1 MTQAAVIENAPTAPT
16 APRESWLARH
26 PAWPVTLLLAGIPL
40 WWALGIGDY
49 IVILIAI
56 PMAARIYAWSAQ
68 DNRRI
73 RVPPGFALWMLFL
86 VCALAGAATLS
97 LTAPGT
103 TASPVSNRMIS
114 FAIRTAG
121 YLGVT
126 VILLFAGNLTE
137 RELPRKRLA
146 WLLGLVGLYAAFGGL
161 LGVLFPRVRFTSPLA
176 AIVPGRL
183 LNGNKVLQ
191 AELHPALSQLQT
203 ILGPTPHGRPAA
215 PFVYTNSW
223 GNCLAILLPWLLAAW
238 WFLGTRRQRLIA
250 ATGLVIAF
258 VPAIYSLDRGLWLG
272 LLVAVVYLGVRLAA
286 RGRIALLGAL
296 VAGLALAA
304 VLIAATPLQGI
315 ISQRLANGASNDRRS
330 SLAVS
335 AIEDA
340 TASPIIGYGDTRHQQ
355 GSVQSVA
362 VGRTATCGT
371 CGNGTIGGNGQLWL
385 LLVCSGFVGTALYLS
400 FFAFGCWRYRRDT
413 TPYGLAGVL
422 VLLLSF
428 VFMVAY
434 NATGLPLCFTMLAYA
449 ILWRNDRAR
458 REQGKQVPRTR
469 QAIPGSRPA
478 AELPGPVTAPAGA
491 ATAALYARMPMTWPG
506 TRAAAP
512 GRMPAMR
519 PDVPARPAGPRS
531 GGPARGQRAG
541 DAAGRDEHGQLA
553 GLARG
558 GAANL
563 AGAVVAAATT
573 LAVTVL
579 VTRHYSQPVA
589 GAFFTAISLFLII
602 EAVAS
607 LGAYVGAINFIARL
621 RRLGHGDRIPVIL
634 RAAIIPVVIVSV
646 LAAVVMFVLAEPLA
660 HILLHGHLGHSGATP
675 GMVAD
680 ALRALA
686 LALPC
691 AALADTLLGAA
702 RGYRDMRPTVV
713 VDKIGRSS
721 GQLIAVLIAVSAG
734 SAALLAPLWAI
745 PYLFSAAAGWYWLRR
760 IRRSQ
765 QARNVRQPPAP
776 GPSSR
781 GGNLAF
787 RADGSIIRSAGT
799 GVASATFGGFWRF
812 TAPRALANLVQI
824 TLQRIDIVLVAVMCG
839 PAEAAIYTAA
849 TRFLV
854 AGQFGNTSIIMA
866 AQPRFAELFAV
877 GNRRGA
883 GQVYQVT
890 TAWLI
895 VMTWPLY
902 LLAVIYGQE
911 VLSLFGHSY
920 QAGHAV
926 MIILGL
932 TMLLAAA
939 CGQVDT
945 VLITAGR
952 SGWSLANG
960 LMALIV
966 NVGLDVLLI
975 PRYGITGA
983 AIGWSA
989 AIVVSNLTPL
999 GQLAFKYGLHP
1010 FGRGALTAAA
1020 LSVLSF
1026 AVIPLVAL
1034 AVFGPGPAVS
1044 IGAVVAGCCVQAA
1057 GLWWFRDSLQL
1068 AAIPGLGRLCRKS
1081 PAPGPS
1087 RHDHITRISRLTR
1100 GRVMPTGS
1108 PTDQG

>member
-1 MTQAAVIENAPTAPT
+1 MTQAAVIENAPAP
-16 APRESWLARH
+16 PRESWLARH

-40 WWALGIGDY
+40 WWALGVADY
-49 IVILIAI
+49 MPVLIAI

-68 DNRRI
+68 ANRRI

-103 TASPVSNRMIS
+103 TASPVSNRIIS
-114 FAIRTAG
+114 YAIRTAG

-137 RELPRKRLA
+137 RELPRKRLG

-161 LGVLFPRVRFTSPLA
+161 CGVLFPQARFTSPLA

-183 LNGNKVLQ
+183 QNGNQVVQ
-191 AELHPALSQLQT
+191 AELHPALSQLQN
-203 ILGPTPHGRPAA
+203 ILGTPHGRPDA

-238 WFLGTRRQRLIA
+238 WFTGSRRQRLIA
-250 ATGLVIAF
+250 ATGMAIAF
-258 VPAIYSLDRGLWLG
+258 VPIIYSLDRGLWLG
-272 LLVAVVYLGVRLAA
+272 LLVAIAYLGIRLAV
-286 RGRIALLGAL
+286 RGRIAVLGAL

-315 ISQRLANGASNDRRS
+315 ISQRLAHGASNDRRS
-330 SLAVS
+330 SLAVA
-335 AIEDA
+335 AIADA
-340 TASPIIGYGDTRHQQ
+340 AASPIVGYGDTRHQQ

-362 VGRTATCGT
+362 VGRTANCAT

-385 LLVCSGFVGTALYLS
+385 LLICSGFLGTALYLS

-413 TPYGLAGVL
+413 TPCGLAGVL

-434 NATGLPLCFTMLAYA
+434 DATGLPLCFTMLAYA
-449 ILWRNDRAR
+449 MLWRNDRAR
-458 REQGKQVPRTR
+458 RGQSEQAPRKQ
-469 QAIPGSRPA
+469 QAIPEARPA
-478 AELPGPVTAPAGA
+478 AELPAPVTAGAGA
-491 ATAALYARMPMTWPG
+491 ATAALYPRTPMTWPG
-506 TRAAAP
+506 TRAARP
-512 GRMPAMR
+512 GRTPAMW
-519 PDVPARPAGPRS
+519 PDVPARPAGS
-531 GGPARGQRAG
+531 WYGGLARGQPAREAVSH
-541 DAAGRDEHGQLA
+541 DEHGRLA

-621 RRLGHGDRIPVIL
+621 RRLGHDDQIPVIL
-634 RAAIIPVVIVSV
+634 RAALVPVVVVSV
-646 LAAVVMFVLAEPLA
+646 LAAVTMFVLAEPLA
-660 HILLHGHLGHSGATP
+660 HVMLRGHLGHSGATP

-691 AALADTLLGAA
+691 AALADTLLGMA

-721 GQLIAVLIAVSAG
+721 GQLVAVLIAVSAG

-745 PYLFSAAAGWYWLRR
+745 PYVFSAAAGWYWLRR

-765 QARNVRQPPAP
+765 EARTVRQPPAP
-776 GPSSR
+776 GLPGR
-781 GGNLAF
+781 GGNPAL
-787 RADGSIIRSAGT
+787 RADGGIAPSAGV
-799 GVASATFGGFWRF
+799 GVTSATAGGFWRF
-812 TAPRALANLVQI
+812 TAPRSLANLAQI
-824 TLQRIDIVLVAVMCG
+824 TLQRIDIVLVAVMRG

-854 AGQFGNTSIIMA
+854 AGQFGNTAIIMA

-877 GNRRGA
+877 GDRRGA
-883 GQVYQVT
+883 GHLYQVT

-895 VMTWPLY
+895 MMTWPLY
-902 LLAVIYGQE
+902 LLAVIYGPE
-911 VLSLFGHSY
+911 ILSLFGHSY
-920 QAGHAV
+920 RAGHTV

-932 TMLLAAA
+932 TMLLSAA

-945 VLITAGR
+945 VLITTGR

-999 GQLAFKYGLHP
+999 GQLAFSYGLHP
-1010 FGRGALTAAA
+1010 FGRGALTAAG

-1026 AVIPLVAL
+1026 AVIPLAAL
-1034 AVFGPGPAVS
+1034 AVFGRGPTVS
-1044 IGAVVAGCCVQAA
+1044 IAAVCAGCCVQAA
-1057 GLWWFRDSLQL
+1057 GLWWFRGSLRL
-1068 AAIPGLGRLCRKS
+1068 AAIPGLGRLRRNP
-1081 PAPGPS
+1081 PAPGPPL
-1087 RHDHITRISRLTR
+1087 HDRISRLTR
-1100 GRVMPTGS
+1100 AG
-1108 PTDQG
+1108 

>member
-26 PAWPVTLLLAGIPL
+26 PAWPVTWLLAGIPL
-40 WWALGIGDY
+40 WWALGVADY
-49 IVILIAI
+49 MVILIAI
-56 PMAARIYAWSAQ
+56 PMAARIYSWSAQ
-68 DNRRI
+68 GNRRI

-86 VCALAGAATLS
+86 VCTLAGAATLS

-103 TASPVSNRMIS
+103 AASPVSNRMIS
-114 FAIRTAG
+114 YAIRTAG

-126 VILLFAGNLTE
+126 VILVFAGNLTE
-137 RELPRKRLA
+137 RELPRKRLG

-161 LGVLFPRVRFTSPLA
+161 CGVLFPRVRFTSPLA

-183 LNGNKVLQ
+183 QNGNQVLQ
-191 AELHPALSQLQT
+191 AELHPALSQVQS
-203 ILGPTPHGRPAA
+203 ILGTPHGRPDA
-215 PFVYTNSW
+215 PFVYTNNW

-250 ATGLVIAF
+250 ATGTAVAF
-258 VPAIYSLDRGLWLG
+258 VPIIYSLDRGLWLG

-286 RGRIALLGAL
+286 RGRIAVLGAL
-296 VAGLALAA
+296 VAGIALAA

-315 ISQRLANGASNDRRS
+315 ISQRLAHGGSNDRRG
-330 SLAVS
+330 SLAVA
-335 AIEDA
+335 AIVDA
-340 TASPIIGYGDTRHQQ
+340 AASPVIGYGDTRHQQ

-362 VGRTATCGT
+362 VGRRADCGR
-371 CGNGTIGGNGQLWL
+371 CGNGTIGGNGQLWML
-385 LLVCSGFVGTALYLS
+385 LICSGFLGTALYLS

-422 VLLLSF
+422 VLVLSF

-434 NATGLPLCFTMLAYA
+434 NAVGLPLSFIMLAYA
-449 ILWRNDRAR
+449 MLWKNDRALR
-458 REQGKQVPRTR
+458 GRGDEAVRER
-469 QAIPGSRPA
+469 QADA
-478 AELPGPVTAPAGA
+478 APLPMADLVTTGAGA
-491 ATAALYARMPMTWPG
+491 ATAAPYARTPMTGPETSSAARHARTWRTWPE
-506 TRAAAP
+506 
-512 GRMPAMR
+512 
-519 PDVPARPAGPRS
+519 VPARTGERQS
-531 GGPARGQRAG
+531 NGSARGQLAG
-541 DAAGRDEHGQLA
+541 NAASRDEHGRLA
-553 GLARG
+553 GVARG

-660 HILLHGHLGHSGATP
+660 HILLHGHMGHSGATP
-675 GMVAD
+675 GMVGD

-765 QARNVRQPPAP
+765 PARTVRQPPAA

-781 GGNLAF
+781 GGNPAF
-787 RADGSIIRSAGT
+787 RADGSIIIRSAGA

-824 TLQRIDIVLVAVMCG
+824 TLQRIDIVLVAVMRG

-877 GNRRGA
+877 GDRRGV
-883 GQVYQVT
+883 GQVYRVT

-895 VMTWPLY
+895 MMAWPLY
-902 LLAVIYGQE
+902 LLAVIYGPG

-920 QAGHAV
+920 QAGHMV
-926 MIILGL
+926 VIILGL
-932 TMLLAAA
+932 TMLLWAA

-945 VLITAGR
+945 VLVTAGR

-1068 AAIPGLGRLCRKS
+1068 AAIPGLGRLRRRS

-1087 RHDHITRISRLTR
+1087 RHDHITPISRLTR
-1100 GRVMPTGS
+1100 SRVMPTGI

>member
-1 MTQAAVIENAPTAPT
+1 MTQAAVIENAPAL
-16 APRESWLARH
+16 PRESWLARH

-40 WWALGIGDY
+40 WWALGVADY
-49 IVILIAI
+49 MVILIAI

-68 DNRRI
+68 GNRRI

-86 VCALAGAATLS
+86 VCTLAGAATLS

-103 TASPVSNRMIS
+103 AASPVSNRMIS
-114 FAIRTAG
+114 YAIRTAG

-126 VILLFAGNLTE
+126 VILVFAGNLTE
-137 RELPRKRLA
+137 RELPRKRLG

-161 LGVLFPRVRFTSPLA
+161 CGVLFPRVRFTSPLA

-183 LNGNKVLQ
+183 QNGNQVLQ
-191 AELHPALSQLQT
+191 AELHPALSQVQS
-203 ILGPTPHGRPAA
+203 ILGMPHGRPDA
-215 PFVYTNSW
+215 PFVYTNNW

-250 ATGLVIAF
+250 ATGTAVAF
-258 VPAIYSLDRGLWLG
+258 VPIIYSLDRGLWLG

-286 RGRIALLGAL
+286 RGRIAVLGAL
-296 VAGLALAA
+296 VAGIALAA

-315 ISQRLANGASNDRRS
+315 ISQRLAHGGSNDRRG
-330 SLAVS
+330 SLAVA
-335 AIEDA
+335 AIVDA
-340 TASPIIGYGDTRHQQ
+340 AASPVIGYGDTRHQQ

-362 VGRTATCGT
+362 VGRRADCGR
-371 CGNGTIGGNGQLWL
+371 CGNGTIGGNGQLWML
-385 LLVCSGFVGTALYLS
+385 LISSGFLGTALYLS

-434 NATGLPLCFTMLAYA
+434 NAVGLPLSFTMLAYA
-449 ILWRNDRAR
+449 MLWKNDRALR
-458 REQGKQVPRTR
+458 GRGDLAVRER
-469 QAIPGSRPA
+469 QADPA
-478 AELPGPVTAPAGA
+478 PLPMSDLVTARAGA
-491 ATAALYARMPMTWPG
+491 ATAALYARTPMTGPETSSAARHARTWRTWPK
-506 TRAAAP
+506 
-512 GRMPAMR
+512 
-519 PDVPARPAGPRS
+519 VPARAGERQS
-531 GGPARGQRAG
+531 NGSARGQLAG
-541 DAAGRDEHGQLA
+541 NAVSRDEHGRLA
-553 GLARG
+553 GVARG

-563 AGAVVAAATT
+563 AGAIVAAATT

-589 GAFFTAISLFLII
+589 GAFFTAVSLFLIV

-621 RRLGHGDRIPVIL
+621 RRLGHDDQIPTIF

-646 LAAVVMFVLAEPLA
+646 LAAATMFLLAEPLA
-660 HILLHGHLGHSGATP
+660 HILLRGHLGHSEATP

-691 AALADTLLGAA
+691 AALADTLLGMT

-713 VDKIGRSS
+713 VDKLGRSS

-734 SAALLAPLWAI
+734 SAALLAPLWAV
-745 PYLFSAAAGWYWLRR
+745 PYVFSAAAGWYCLRR
-760 IRRSQ
+760 IWRTQESHT
-765 QARNVRQPPAP
+765 VRQPAASGRPDRAENP
-776 GPSSR
+776 
-781 GGNLAF
+781 AF
-787 RADGSIIRSAGT
+787 RADSGARSAGV
-799 GVASATFGGFWRF
+799 GVGSATFGGFWRF
-812 TAPRALANLVQI
+812 TTPRALATLVQI
-824 TLQRIDIVLVAVMCG
+824 MLQRIDIVLVAIMRG

-854 AGQFGNTSIIMA
+854 AGQFGNTAIIMA

-877 GNRRGA
+877 GDRRGA
-883 GQVYQVT
+883 RQVYRVT

-895 VMTWPLY
+895 MMAWPLY
-902 LLAVIYGQE
+902 LLAVIYGPE

-920 QAGHAV
+920 QAGHMV
-926 MIILGL
+926 VIILGL
-932 TMLLAAA
+932 TMLLWAA

-945 VLITAGR
+945 VLVTAGR

-999 GQLAFKYGLHP
+999 AQLAFRYRLHP
-1010 FGRGALTAAA
+1010 FGRGALIAAGLA
-1020 LSVLSF
+1020 ALSF
-1026 AVIPLVAL
+1026 AVIPLAARAL
-1034 AVFGPGPAVS
+1034 LGPGPVVSISAVS
-1044 IGAVVAGCCVQAA
+1044 AGCCVQVV
-1057 GLWWFRDSLQL
+1057 GLWWFRDSLRL
-1068 AAIPGLGRLCRKS
+1068 AAMPGLARLRRKPSALSPSLHDRVGRHLVTH
-1081 PAPGPS
+1081 PG
-1087 RHDHITRISRLTR
+1087 RINRRENLNR
-1100 GRVMPTGS
+1100 
-1108 PTDQG
+1108 